1 MTPTEIVM
9 ITDRSGSMSSVAD
22 DAIGGFNRFLA
33 DQQAMP
39 GSANLTLVLFDDEY
53 LEPHFRVPL
62 AGVPPLTPETYRPRG
77 TTALY
82 DAIGRAVTHLQQ
94 SIPAEAKVIVC
105 IITDGYENASK
116 EWTWSSVKQLVDQKT
131 NHGWEFVFVAGNID
145 AEVAGGQIGIHH
157 TLSFAMMTAD
167 TTPLA
172 YQALSQAADSFRRTG
187 AIDQTWAVDPDS
199 RDKSGS

>member
-1 MTPTEIVM
+1 MIYRDEECSDQPSAIVAHELLSRR
-9 ITDRSGSMSSVAD
+9 TVRKWTTGPAWPGGGPPRYASVLVK
-22 DAIGGFNRFLA
+22 GFAL
-33 DQQAMP
+33 
-39 GSANLTLVLFDDEY
+39 
-53 LEPHFRVPL
+53 
-62 AGVPPLTPETYRPRG
+62 
-77 TTALY
+77 TALSVSGQPAASF
-82 DAIGRAVTHLQQ
+82 DSRTQWSCPARASGTV
-94 SIPAEAKVIVC
+94 SE
-105 IITDGYENASK
+105 

-157 TLSFAMMTAD
+157 TLSFAMMNAD

-187 AIDQTWAVDPDS
+187 AIDQTLAVDPDS